1 MNILNQHNTPLF
13 TALKEY
19 SNQNVI
25 PFDVPGHKHGKGIK
39 EFTEYVGRRVME
51 IDVNSMKA
59 LDNICN
65 PIGVIREAEELAA
78 AAFKADQSF
87 FLVNGTT
94 SGIQAM
100 IMSAC
105 TSGDKIILPRN
116 AHKSAI
122 SGIILSDAIP
132 IYIQPHVHEELG
144 IAMGITVE
152 ELEKTIA
159 RHPDAKAVMVINPT
173 YYGASSN
180 LREIVCLAHRHG
192 MAVLVDEAH
201 GGHLRFHRD
210 LPLSGME
217 AGADMSAVSTHKTIG
232 SLTQSSIL
240 LLRQGIID
248 PFVVKKNLNLLQTTS
263 ASYLLMSSIDVARKQ
278 LAIEGRKML
287 DNILNVNQE
296 GRKLLNE
303 IEGIYAFGT
312 ELVGT
317 PGVYGFDRTKLGIS
331 VANLGL
337 TGYEVYELL
346 REEYNIQMELADYYN
361 VLAIVGLGD
370 TKVEINT
377 LVEALKDIAHKY
389 RKDKIIKIKS
399 IVLKNPE
406 VIVSPRNAYY
416 SYKKVVKLENAAGE
430 ISGESIMAYPPGI
443 PIIAPGERITK
454 EIIEYISMLKKEG
467 SLLQGTDDPYVDFIR
482 VLGQKR

>member
-1 MNILNQHNTPLF
+1 MNGLNQNRTPLF
-13 TALKEY
+13 TGLKEY
-19 SNQNVI
+19 HRQNVT
-25 PFDVPGHKHGKGIK
+25 PFDVPGHKHGKGLR
-39 EFTEYVGRRVME
+39 EFTEYVGKTVME
-51 IDVNSMKA
+51 IDVNSMKC

-65 PIGVIREAEELAA
+65 PIGIIREAEELAA
-78 AAFKADQSF
+78 AAFKGDHAF

-105 TSGDKIILPRN
+105 TPGDKIILPRN

-122 SGIILSDAIP
+122 SGIILSDATP
-132 IYIQPHVHEELG
+132 IYIQPQIHEKLG

-173 YYGASSN
+173 YYGATSN
-180 LREIVCLAHRHG
+180 LKEIVALAHRHG

-210 LPLSGME
+210 LPISGME
-217 AGADMSAVSTHKTIG
+217 AGADMSAISTHKTVG
-232 SLTQSSIL
+232 SLTQSSLL

-248 PFVVKKNLNLLQTTS
+248 PFTVKKNLNLMQTTS
-263 ASYLLMSSIDVARKQ
+263 ASYLLMASIDVARKQ
-278 LAIEGRKML
+278 LATEGRGML
-287 DNILNVNQE
+287 ENILNLNKEARRKINEVE
-296 GRKLLNE
+296 GL
-303 IEGIYAFGT
+303 YAFGK
-312 ELVGT
+312 ELIGT
-317 PGVYGFDRTKLGIS
+317 PGVFGFDKTKLGIC
-331 VANLGL
+331 VADLGL

-346 REEYNIQMELADYYN
+346 RDEYNIQLELADYYN
-361 VLAIVGLGD
+361 LLAIIGLGD
-370 TKVEINT
+370 TEVEINM
-377 LVEALKDIAHKY
+377 LVEALKDIAEKY
-389 RKDKIIKIKS
+389 RTNKIIKIKGG
-399 IVLKNPE
+399 VLKNPE

-416 SYKKVVKLENAAGE
+416 SHKKIVKLEDATGE

-454 EIIEYISMLKKEG
+454 EMVEYIFMLKEEG
-467 SLLQGTDDPYVDFIR
+467 SLLQGTDDPYVNFVR
-482 VLGQKR
+482 VLGQRR